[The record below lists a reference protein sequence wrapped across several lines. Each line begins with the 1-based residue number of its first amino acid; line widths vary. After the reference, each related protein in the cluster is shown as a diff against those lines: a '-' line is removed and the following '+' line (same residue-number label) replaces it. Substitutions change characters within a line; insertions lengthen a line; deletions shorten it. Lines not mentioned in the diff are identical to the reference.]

1 MQATWYFEIPAFHM
15 KFDGFNGGR
24 LIQQCQAM
32 SLPLMSVMSIDEDKH
47 LTEAGVALLKSLRRV
62 LAELD
67 CHVTINQNN
76 LNVTVWYYHA
86 RKIDPTSPPDTR
98 ELEDRV
104 AEVVKQFQAA

>member
-1 MQATWYFEIPAFHM
+1 MVFRNPSLPHEVRWV
-15 KFDGFNGGR
+15 NGGR

-76 LNVTVWYYHA
+76 LNVTVLYYHA

-104 AEVVKQFQAA
+104 AEVVKQFQVA